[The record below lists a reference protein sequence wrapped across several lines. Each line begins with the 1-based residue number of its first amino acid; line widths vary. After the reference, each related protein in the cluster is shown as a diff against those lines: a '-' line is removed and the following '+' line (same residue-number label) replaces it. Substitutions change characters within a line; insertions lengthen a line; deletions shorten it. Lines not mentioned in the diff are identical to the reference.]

1 MQQSD
6 WLYRETKR
14 TNVFLT
20 NNAQTEAV
28 VIITSKLISLLICC
42 RADQKKSILM
52 SADLKVVVVVE
63 QLNTWAVC
71 CITSAEQLISEYQHR
86 FSHWALLFW
95 VTTSVSWKSVPTRT
109 SQWQN
114 LSLETFYNS
123 SAHHHQAA
131 VLTCGSVWKVFVA
144 SLDHFVELK

>member
-20 NNAQTEAV
+20 NNAQTGAV

-42 RADQKKSILM
+42 RADKKKSILM
-52 SADLKVVVVVE
+52 SADLKVVVVE